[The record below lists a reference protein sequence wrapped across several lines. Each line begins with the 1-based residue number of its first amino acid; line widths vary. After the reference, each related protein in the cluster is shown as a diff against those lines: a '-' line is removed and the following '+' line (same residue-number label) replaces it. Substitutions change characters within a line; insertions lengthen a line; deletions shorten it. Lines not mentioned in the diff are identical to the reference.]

1 MPTCMEK
8 FLRQHLPDAPM
19 HVIQEATARDIRSK
33 QFSCYNMLW
42 SFHVLFGQP
51 LRASVS
57 LYGFTRCLAGGGRAN
72 TDNRAATL
80 MPMPPACTYDICITT
95 NTKVAVPSLEAVP
108 AKSRPVKSIDG
119 DHHVQIHKV
128 STWGTVLP
136 RASATSCMTCSSGW
150 APGSICRKRA
160 DLGPS
165 GSVSLSY
172 FPA

>member
-1 MPTCMEK
+1 MHQLMPTCMEK

-33 QFSCYNMLW
+33 HFSCYSMLW
-42 SFHVLFGQP
+42 SFHALFGQP

-119 DHHVQIHKV
+119 DHHVQSHKHSV
-128 STWGTVLP
+128 HLGHCF
-136 RASATSCMTCSSGW
+136 ASG
-150 APGSICRKRA
+150 
-160 DLGPS
+160 
-165 GSVSLSY
+165 LSY
-172 FPA
+172 FLHDLQQRLGSWQYLPEES